1 MCHRRLIGQAGRAI
15 TCRVAGR
22 RDARDGGLNEN
33 EQRKS
38 IGRRHVYNERAG
50 DPLVAIYLTV
60 IAHVKI

>member
-1 MCHRRLIGQAGRAI
+1 MCHRRLIGQAGRAT
-15 TCRVAGR
+15 TCRVASR

-50 DPLVAIYLTV
+50 DLSLQFT
-60 IAHVKI
+60 